1 MTQQGL
7 PIPLPSGMFY
17 GWVIVAVGWSANMV
31 AATMNPVVF
40 SVFIDPMREELG
52 LNLSGVAWAIS
63 IRMLTGGI
71 MAPLVGR
78 LIDLYGARWLGFL
91 GGLLSGGVLISLYFA
106 HNIWLI
112 YALFAISGISGFGT
126 FGGQLL
132 TIVPAANWFV
142 AKRGRATSIAATG
155 LGVGTAVGVPIALL
169 LINTVGWRWAW
180 VAFGLAIWAVILPG
194 YGFLMRRRPEDLGL
208 LPDGV
213 AAQTVGASEGQAAA
227 PAVVEVNW
235 TLSQALRTPVLW
247 FILLALT
254 IYMFSTSG
262 VLFLRVPYWNELGIS
277 SRAIAF
283 GVATDPFTVIFAMLL
298 FGFLAERYPVRF
310 MAVIGGVWRA
320 ISMLPLLLGGSHAAN
335 VFIHNITWGVGSGAF
350 AAAQNLLIPS
360 YYGRMA
366 QGAIRGI
373 SLPLMIAAGALGAP
387 VTAYLVDYGV
397 DATFVWQVGL
407 GMMLFAGLMFFFL
420 KPPKPPE
427 EVKPPTAQDTPEQ
440 RVPR

>member
-1 MTQQGL
+1 M
-7 PIPLPSGMFY
+7 
-17 GWVIVAVGWSANMV
+17 
-31 AATMNPVVF
+31 
-40 SVFIDPMREELG
+40 
-52 LNLSGVAWAIS
+52 
-63 IRMLTGGI
+63 
-71 MAPLVGR
+71 
-78 LIDLYGARWLGFL
+78 
-91 GGLLSGGVLISLYFA
+91 
-106 HNIWLI
+106 
-112 YALFAISGISGFGT
+112 
-126 FGGQLL
+126 
-132 TIVPAANWFV
+132 
-142 AKRGRATSIAATG
+142 
-155 LGVGTAVGVPIALL
+155 
-169 LINTVGWRWAW
+169 
-180 VAFGLAIWAVILPG
+180 
-194 YGFLMRRRPEDLGL
+194 
-208 LPDGV
+208 
-213 AAQTVGASEGQAAA
+213 
-227 PAVVEVNW
+227 
-235 TLSQALRTPVLW
+235 SQALRTPVLW

-298 FGFLAERYPVRF
+298 FGFLSERYPVRF
-310 MAVIGGVWRA
+310 MAVTGGVWRA

-397 DATFVWQVGL
+397 EATFVWQVGL

-427 EVKPPTAQDTPEQ
+427 EVKPPATQDTPEQ
-440 RVPR
+440 RVTR